1 MVRDALRDRGAPTW
15 RDLDDLT
22 HEPTEDEVILIL
34 HDPSTAGAV
43 MLISPEVAES
53 SMIRNVEARHI
64 FRRHRAEADFLIKP
78 VLINLDYEE
87 ANTILD
93 APAGFQNL
101 ADWNLRRLGADRLSD
116 SDANAIATSIV
127 KSRLALIT
135 ESSQNIPLN
144 IGLFSRR
151 SGGPGPYDL
160 RHDYSP
166 YFNGRMPCDATAYC
180 RIESALLDTA
190 NVLSSTCNDAS
201 LRGRGNATLPLGVM
215 YGAVFSPLAGFSVSW
230 LQKLDGRESIWSL
243 SSGQSNLPLNT
254 EVTKGDPGSEDIV
267 LAMSISADIRA
278 AVSEFMNNSG
288 LRSRAS
294 VHVLLETGP
303 VPQGTALS
311 PQDGLSIVLQAVE
324 TVRLLRDDLGL
335 SRARLHLFLACP
347 LAMAVLLGQKLN
359 TFSEC
364 VLYEHCADR
373 VPSYLRVHALN
384 PSNLYATGD
393 SS

>member
-22 HEPTEDEVILIL
+22 HEPTEDEVISIL

-53 SMIRNVEARHI
+53 SMIRNVEACHI

-87 ANTILD
+87 ANTILG

-101 ADWNLRRLGADRLSD
+101 ADWNLRRLGADHLSD
-116 SDANAIATSIV
+116 SDANAIAISIV
-127 KSRLALIT
+127 KSRLALIA
-135 ESSQNIPLN
+135 ESDQSMPLN
-144 IGLFSRR
+144 IGLFSRC
-151 SGGPGPYDL
+151 SSGPGPYDL

-166 YFNGRMPCDATAYC
+166 YFNGRVPCDIAVYR

-190 NVLSSTCNDAS
+190 NALSSAYNNAS
-201 LRGRGNATLPLGVM
+201 LLGRGNATLPLGVM
-215 YGAVFSPLAGFSVSW
+215 YGAVFSPLAGFTVSW
-230 LQKLDGRESIWSL
+230 LQKLDGQESIWSL
-243 SSGQSNLPLNT
+243 SSRQGSLPLNT

-267 LAMSISADIRA
+267 LAMSISADIRM
-278 AVSEFMNNSG
+278 AVSEFMDSSG
-288 LRSRAS
+288 LRPRAS
-294 VHVLLETGP
+294 VHALLETGP
-303 VPQGTALS
+303 VPQGTVLS
-311 PQDGLSIVLQAVE
+311 PQGGLSIVLQAIE
-324 TVRLLRDDLGL
+324 AVRSLRDDLGL
-335 SRARLHLFLACP
+335 NRVRLHLFLACP

-373 VPSYLRVHALN
+373 ESPYLRVHALN

-393 SS
+393 SL